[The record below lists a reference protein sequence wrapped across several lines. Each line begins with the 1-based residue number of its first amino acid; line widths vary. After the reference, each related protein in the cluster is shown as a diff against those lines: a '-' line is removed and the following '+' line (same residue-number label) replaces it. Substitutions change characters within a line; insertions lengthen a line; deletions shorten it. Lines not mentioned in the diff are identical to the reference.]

1 MHKMVFFF
9 LVYASIWR
17 AGFQGKG
24 FVLLQAGM
32 DESKEK
38 RDRKGEREGEK
49 RKRKIGNNTEHV
61 LTKMMLRLDCYVIF
75 VFRRVGDW

>member
-1 MHKMVFFF
+1 MVFFF

-24 FVLLQAGM
+24 FALLQVGM

-38 RDRKGEREGEK
+38 RDRKGERERGGKKKKK
-49 RKRKIGNNTEHV
+49 RE
-61 LTKMMLRLDCYVIF
+61 
-75 VFRRVGDW
+75 

>member
-1 MHKMVFFF
+1 M
-9 LVYASIWR
+9 
-17 AGFQGKG
+17 G
-24 FVLLQAGM
+24 
-32 DESKEK
+32 EPKEK